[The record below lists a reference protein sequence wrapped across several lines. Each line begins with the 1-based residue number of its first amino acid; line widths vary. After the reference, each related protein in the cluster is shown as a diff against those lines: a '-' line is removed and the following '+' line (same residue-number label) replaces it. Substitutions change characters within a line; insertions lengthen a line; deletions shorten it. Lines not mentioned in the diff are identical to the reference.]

1 MTSRTSTPLSTVRSS
16 RPTSTSTPLPS
27 QTLAKMTSVSTK
39 TLSLLLERQ
48 RSSTMSTASSSNGL
62 SNTLHLEQIQ
72 VNLGSLRNG
81 ILELEASEHSGKAE
95 GSQAQVEAV
104 KLLRKQYERMR
115 GMLLADGQGV
125 EVPSLDVPVAPAQRR
140 PSPLTLTSPSNASLA
155 PLIGTPPPRNGSP
168 SSDTYSPSSP
178 IPDYNGPFTPYTDD
192 PERPLTPPSPHT
204 LLQTQK
210 QLIDTQDTH
219 LTALSDS
226 ISRHHALSL
235 QINSELDTH
244 HGLLEE
250 LDTELDRTEGRL
262 GRARRRLDKVG
273 RGLKGNGST
282 VCIGVLILV
291 LLVLIIAFKT

>member
-1 MTSRTSTPLSTVRSS
+1 MASRTSTPLSTVRGST
-16 RPTSTSTPLPS
+16 PTSSSTPTPS
-27 QTLAKMTSVSTK
+27 QTLAKLTSISTK

-48 RSSTMSTASSSNGL
+48 RSSTMSNSSS
-62 SNTLHLEQIQ
+62 SSTLHLTQIQ
-72 VNLGSLRNG
+72 SNLGSLRNG
-81 ILELEASEHSGKAE
+81 IAELESSGGSGKAE
-95 GSQAQVEAV
+95 GSHAQVEAV

-115 GMLLADGQGV
+115 GMLLADGLDI
-125 EVPSLDVPVAPAQRR
+125 EVPSLDAPIAPAPRK
-140 PSPLTLTSPSNASLA
+140 PNPLSSLTSPSNASLA
-155 PLIGTPPPRNGSP
+155 PLIGTPPPRDDSQSSLPPSP
-168 SSDTYSPSSP
+168 PTS
-178 IPDYNGPFTPYTDD
+178 DYNAPFTPYTDD
-192 PERPLTPPSPHT
+192 PDRPPSPPSPHT

-219 LTALSDS
+219 LSVLSDS

-250 LDTELDRTEGRL
+250 LDTELDQTEGRL

>member
-1 MTSRTSTPLSTVRSS
+1 MRGSTPTLSSA
-16 RPTSTSTPLPS
+16 PTPS
-27 QTLAKMTSVSTK
+27 QALAKLTSISTK

-48 RSSTMSTASSSNGL
+48 RSSTMSNSSSSNGL
-62 SNTLHLEQIQ
+62 SNTLHLGQIQ
-72 VNLGSLRNG
+72 TNLESLRKG
-81 ILELEASEHSGKAE
+81 IVELEAAGGSSKA
-95 GSQAQVEAV
+95 GSQSQLEAV

-115 GMLLADGQGV
+115 GMLLADGLNV
-125 EVPSLDVPVAPAQRR
+125 HVPSLDPPVAPV
-140 PSPLTLTSPSNASLA
+140 PKKPNPLLPLTSPSNASLA

-168 SSDTYSPSSP
+168 SSTLPSPSPP

-192 PERPLTPPSPHT
+192 PERSPSPPSPNT

-210 QLIDTQDTH
+210 QLIDTQDIH
-219 LTALSDS
+219 LSALSDS
-226 ISRHHALSL
+226 ISRHHTLSL

-250 LDTELDRTEGRL
+250 LDTELDRTEGSL

-273 RGLKGNGST
+273 RGIKGTGST

>member
-1 MTSRTSTPLSTVRSS
+1 MASRISTPLSSVRNAV
-16 RPTSTSTPLPS
+16 PTPNSASLPS
-27 QTLAKMTSVSTK
+27 QTLAKLTSISTK

-48 RSSTMSTASSSNGL
+48 RSSTMSSSPSSNGL
-62 SNTLHLEQIQ
+62 SNNTLHLEQIQ
-72 VNLGSLRNG
+72 TNLASLRNG
-81 ILELEASEHSGKAE
+81 ILELEAVSRTAAGSHS
-95 GSQAQVEAV
+95 QVEAV

-125 EVPSLDVPVAPAQRR
+125 EVPSLDIIVAPT
-140 PSPLTLTSPSNASLA
+140 PKKPDPFSSLTSPSNASLA
-155 PLIGTPPPRNGSP
+155 PLIGTPPPRSP
-168 SSDTYSPSSP
+168 SPS

-192 PERPLTPPSPHT
+192 PQRPPSPPSPNA

-219 LTALSDS
+219 LSALSDS
-226 ISRHHALSL
+226 ISRHHNLSL

-244 HGLLEE
+244 HGLLQE
-250 LDTELDRTEGRL
+250 LDTELDQTEGRL
-262 GRARRRLDKVG
+262 SGARRRLDRVG